1 MWVSTVSVND
11 SDYCMSSDF
20 ILITAAVLTVR
31 QKKKQK
37 PKPFTM
43 SLAGEIKVRNFPD
56 FSNFHR
62 SV

>member
-31 QKKKQK
+31 QKKKK

-43 SLAGEIKVRNFPD
+43 SLADEIKVRNFPD